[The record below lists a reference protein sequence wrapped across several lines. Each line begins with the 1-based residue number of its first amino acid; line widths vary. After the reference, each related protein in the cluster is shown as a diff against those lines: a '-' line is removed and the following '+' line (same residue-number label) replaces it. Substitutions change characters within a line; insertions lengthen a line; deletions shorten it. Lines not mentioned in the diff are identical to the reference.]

1 MLDLKLKSKKKT
13 TFVVVCWLWGDWVFR
28 LCRFRWRFCDFP
40 MILIMLGLGL
50 CDGFCEVIGL
60 EIVESVFDGNEG
72 CVALR
77 FDTGYCYWKI
87 FFSLENIFFSCNFV
101 QVSWW
106 ELSVLLWYEPVYV
119 ICFSSISYVVWLFEL
134 VIPYFIQLV

>member
-1 MLDLKLKSKKKT
+1 
-13 TFVVVCWLWGDWVFR
+13 
-28 LCRFRWRFCDFP
+28 
-40 MILIMLGLGL
+40 MLGLGL

-101 QVSWW
+101 QVSW
-106 ELSVLLWYEPVYV
+106 
-119 ICFSSISYVVWLFEL
+119 
-134 VIPYFIQLV
+134 